1 MGPAGQ
7 EPAIGVVHQLYA
19 EAIEGLMPAAQS
31 RAIHH
36 ALADALPHP
45 AEQAWHRE
53 AAFDFPGARAA
64 HVRAAAESESL
75 EPGGTTLL
83 HYERALELAEVDEE
97 RSGVAAG
104 SPGTADH
111 RVEASA
117 SPLLGRAA
125 QAAFV
130 AGSFRRAAGL
140 IEQAIDQRASRAAIA
155 AALARDDVASRV
167 LLTEVGT
174 LYERLGRARWASG
187 DLQPAL
193 SALDNALQVI
203 PDSPSR
209 ERAGALAAL
218 AQHLMLDGRF
228 ADSAGLA
235 EQACAV
241 ARAVGDA
248 ALAELGHATC
258 TLGVDRAYGGDLD
271 GGLRLLEEATHL
283 ARRAGRLDD
292 LMRSYANRTTLLDL
306 DSRREAAL
314 AVVSE
319 GIGEARRWGLEA
331 VYGAFLRGNAAD
343 CLFSLGRWD
352 EAESECRAA
361 LEWAPSGVA
370 WFNPILYLGLLV
382 VESRA
387 DEEASRLVGQIM
399 LQLET
404 VPEGQWTAFVQR
416 AAVSLALWHGELA
429 DAQQVAASGWE
440 RVLQTDDW
448 AQVAMAASTTLEACA
463 AVAED
468 ARVRNDWAVLAAAG
482 EVAQGV
488 LSEAERRV
496 AASGTAP
503 NLGAR
508 REAELHLATA
518 RGHVGRVRGRPD
530 FRAWDRVADGWG
542 RVPIPY
548 QAAKARWWEA
558 LAALEARDERRHA
571 KEALL
576 ESWRLAVNLGA
587 GPLQDALIEL
597 ARRAR
602 IRLQGA
608 PEAPIVVP
616 TGRRSMDAP
625 GRIQRPMVPV
635 GPGRPGLP
643 WDQRSG
649 AVSAPSGDDA
659 DVARAGVPL
668 ASGIPRWPPGGHR
681 GPRSPDRDPDTAW
694 GGERTAVPSTAV
706 QGTVLVERSD
716 TGRAISERLSLAEA
730 PVEHPF
736 GLSPREDE
744 VLAVLS
750 QGRTNREIA
759 ERLYISERTVG
770 VHVRR
775 ILAKLGVAG
784 RVEAAGVAIRLG
796 LVPDDLSAADRLAD
810 SRRLSARRD
819 K

>member
-1 MGPAGQ
+1 MGLIGRDVELGRLSASLERAAEGTTDRVLLLGSLGSGASRLLNELERRLADLPTVTVARAAAYEPCAGVPYLPLASALRGALQELPDERLLEVVGNAGYDLSTLIPDLAPRLDGLRALPDRPLISAPDQLASRITESLLGALERLAGPGIVLLALEDLQWADPGTRAFVQSLVRSTRRLPLCLIGTLAPDELHRRHPATALADALRQHPSVERIHLDPLDRDALLRLLRQDTEERPSGAFVAAVMEGSGGNPLIAEHLAAAHRSVEGLRLSEPFEEIMHARLAAIGPLGVRCLGVLAAARRPLPRSLLLGLPLAGGRLSRQGLEDALASGLAFATRPAAATGGPGGVGGPGGAGGGPGGAGGGLDGAGGGPGGAGGGPVGPAAQ

-258 TLGVDRAYGGDLD
+258 TLGVDRAYG
-271 GGLRLLEEATHL
+271 
-283 ARRAGRLDD
+283 
-292 LMRSYANRTTLLDL
+292 
-306 DSRREAAL
+306 
-314 AVVSE
+314 
-319 GIGEARRWGLEA
+319 
-331 VYGAFLRGNAAD
+331 
-343 CLFSLGRWD
+343 
-352 EAESECRAA
+352 
-361 LEWAPSGVA
+361 
-370 WFNPILYLGLLV
+370 
-382 VESRA
+382 
-387 DEEASRLVGQIM
+387 
-399 LQLET
+399 
-404 VPEGQWTAFVQR
+404 
-416 AAVSLALWHGELA
+416 
-429 DAQQVAASGWE
+429 
-440 RVLQTDDW
+440 
-448 AQVAMAASTTLEACA
+448 
-463 AVAED
+463 
-468 ARVRNDWAVLAAAG
+468 
-482 EVAQGV
+482 
-488 LSEAERRV
+488 
-496 AASGTAP
+496 
-503 NLGAR
+503 
-508 REAELHLATA
+508 
-518 RGHVGRVRGRPD
+518 
-530 FRAWDRVADGWG
+530 
-542 RVPIPY
+542 
-548 QAAKARWWEA
+548 
-558 LAALEARDERRHA
+558 
-571 KEALL
+571 
-576 ESWRLAVNLGA
+576 
-587 GPLQDALIEL
+587 
-597 ARRAR
+597 
-602 IRLQGA
+602 
-608 PEAPIVVP
+608 
-616 TGRRSMDAP
+616 
-625 GRIQRPMVPV
+625 
-635 GPGRPGLP
+635 
-643 WDQRSG
+643 
-649 AVSAPSGDDA
+649 
-659 DVARAGVPL
+659 
-668 ASGIPRWPPGGHR
+668 
-681 GPRSPDRDPDTAW
+681 
-694 GGERTAVPSTAV
+694 
-706 QGTVLVERSD
+706 
-716 TGRAISERLSLAEA
+716 
-730 PVEHPF
+730 
-736 GLSPREDE
+736 
-744 VLAVLS
+744 
-750 QGRTNREIA
+750 
-759 ERLYISERTVG
+759 
-770 VHVRR
+770 
-775 ILAKLGVAG
+775 
-784 RVEAAGVAIRLG
+784 
-796 LVPDDLSAADRLAD
+796 
-810 SRRLSARRD
+810 
-819 K
+819 